1 MISIIVPVY
10 KVEKYLRKCV
20 ESIQAQTY
28 CDLEIILVDDGSP
41 DKCPQICDDLARTD
55 RRIKVIH
62 KENGGLSSARNVGLD
77 KATGEYITFVDSDDT
92 INPLMIEYLFDA
104 ISINNADISM
114 CGCKTVTDDGNL
126 LAIDSFEDGRIF
138 KNEEL
143 ISSIILPLKT
153 ASWNKLF
160 KRSVIN
166 NSRFPNS
173 KIHGEDLVFLMD
185 IINQST
191 TLVTIQYIG
200 YNYFK
205 RGNSITTSS
214 FNNRAFD
221 EIWCK
226 DKAAQILNIKFPS
239 FEKRASLW
247 RFRARMNII
256 RSISKNGIRAQYLL
270 NIAEYENYINSTYN
284 NVKYLMCMRERVE
297 FFLYQHVRFLYN
309 LLLKIY

>member
-10 KVEKYLRKCV
+10 KVENYLRQCV

-28 CDLEIILVDDGSP
+28 SNLEIILVDDGSP
-41 DKCPQICDDLARTD
+41 DKCPQICDDLAKTD
-55 RRIKVIH
+55 KRIKVVH
-62 KENGGLSSARNVGLD
+62 KENGGLSSARNLGLD

-92 INPLMIEYLFDA
+92 INSQMIERLFDA

-114 CGCKTVTDDGNL
+114 CGCRTVTDDGKL
-126 LAIDSFEDGRIF
+126 LAIDSFEEGRIF

-143 ISSIILPLKT
+143 ISMIILPLKT

-160 KRSVIN
+160 KRSVIKD
-166 NSRFPNS
+166 SRFPEG

-191 TLVTIQYIG
+191 KLVTVKYNG

-214 FNNRAFD
+214 FTNRAFD
-221 EIWCK
+221 EVWCK
-226 DKAAQILNIKFPS
+226 DKAAQILIQKFPS
-239 FEKRASLW
+239 FENRASLW

-256 RSISKNGIRAQYLL
+256 RSITKNNLRIEYLS
-270 NIAEYENYINSTYN
+270 NISEYEEYIGSSYN
-284 NVKYLMCMRERVE
+284 KLKSFMCTRERVE
-297 FFLYQHVRFLYN
+297 FLLYQHFRFLYN
-309 LLLKIY
+309 ILLKIY